1 MARNFV
7 AMLRIAIV
15 LFSIEAIAGQMPG
28 EDRFEVASVRVA
40 TADRGVESFIRGGPG
55 TSDPIRIT
63 CQQQFLSRLI
73 YLGYGLDFDQISG
86 PSWIGTEMYT
96 VVANV
101 RAGATA
107 DEVKAMWRNL
117 LKERFHFEA
126 HFIKKEFTVYQ
137 LNLSKGGPQMQSA
150 GARSFKPSPD
160 FPEPRDGH
168 NWAMARVPPRT
179 VRMTFRNS
187 SIEDLINRIKFPL
200 SELVRANEVAQARII
215 DKTGLNGKY
224 DFTLEFAGSLGVGGA
239 FPPVLSSGEKDTAPL
254 LEDALRQQ
262 LGIELRRGKEQLDV
276 LVVDHADRVPVE
288 N

>member
-1 MARNFV
+1 MRKSSA
-7 AMLRIAIV
+7 LT
-15 LFSIEAIAGQMPG
+15 
-28 EDRFEVASVRVA
+28 
-40 TADRGVESFIRGGPG
+40 TADRDAESFVRGGPG

-63 CQQQFLSRLI
+63 CQRQSLSRLI
-73 YLGYGLDFDQISG
+73 YLGYGVDFDQISG

-96 VVANV
+96 IVANV
-101 RAGATA
+101 QAGASS

-117 LKERFHFEA
+117 LKERFHVEA
-126 HFIKKEFTVYQ
+126 HFTKKEFTVYQ
-137 LNLSKGGPQMQSA
+137 LYLGKSGPQMQSA
-150 GARSFKPSPD
+150 GARSVKANPD
-160 FPEPRDGH
+160 FPEPRDGQ

-179 VRMTFRNS
+179 VRMTFRNA
-187 SIEDLINRIKFPL
+187 SIDDLIKRIKFPL

-224 DFTLEFAGSLGVGGA
+224 DFTLEFAGSVGIGGA
-239 FPPVLSSGEKDTAPL
+239 FPPVLSSGESDTAPL